1 MLVGFMDYLKDLFY
15 IIVVF
20 IFGYL
25 VFKNDLF
32 KLLIDSSIMDKNFN
46 NCYILKYPKY
56 AELHNK
62 NIVYKIDIEEFFS
75 LNVKLKG
82 KIKIIERPEI
92 DSTKSDAVKNE
103 VAERKRI
110 REEFNEKH
118 FWEERKKITNRIV

>member
-1 MLVGFMDYLKDLFY
+1 MGQ
-15 IIVVF
+15 
-20 IFGYL
+20 
-25 VFKNDLF
+25 
-32 KLLIDSSIMDKNFN
+32 
-46 NCYILKYPKY
+46 
-56 AELHNK
+56 
-62 NIVYKIDIEEFFS
+62 KIDIEEFFS